1 MIIESFLKIL
11 FDAVTGLI
19 NLLPNAFYTVIAAF
33 EIPQGVKIAA
43 YFFPLDCL
51 VVAITS
57 FLSWYAILLTWGVVE
72 WLYKK
77 IPGVD

>member
-1 MIIESFLKIL
+1 MILEAFFKIL
-11 FDAVTGLI
+11 FGGVKGLI
-19 NLLPNAFYTVIAAF
+19 NMLPSAFYAAISSIELPVI
-33 EIPQGVKIAA
+33 VKYGA

-57 FLSWYAILLTWGVVE
+57 FITWYGILLTWAGIE
-72 WLYKK
+72 WVYKK